1 MGQNDLHLRVFSLS
15 VLRMKNYS
23 DCLKIRLH
31 YLSCCQPF
39 IMKYAVK
46 NVVKYVLFLFYFFSW
61 QVSHSQQTPAQKNL
75 KKLVIIGDSLTEG
88 YGVSKEQAFPALLE
102 KLIQKD
108 KLNWTVINAGI
119 SGSTTASAEQRLKW
133 VLRSKP
139 DMVMIALGANDGL
152 RGVKVEE
159 SEKNLE
165 KVIVAAQKEN
175 VKVILAGL
183 YIPPNYG
190 IEYGKKFRA
199 IYENLAKKYKLRF
212 ISFLLEGVG
221 GDPALNLAD
230 GIHPNEKGHQKIAEN
245 AFKVIRGD
253 L

>member
-1 MGQNDLHLRVFSLS
+1 MPKSFMNCS
-15 VLRMKNYS
+15 VKPRTL
-23 DCLKIRLH
+23 LT
-31 YLSCCQPF
+31 
-39 IMKYAVK
+39 
-46 NVVKYVLFLFYFFSW
+46 LFLPGLLFFVIPGSFTKADSKK
-61 QVSHSQQTPAQKNL
+61 QNSIKMSSSVVSQASAEGQSEKRDD
-75 KKLVIIGDSLTEG
+75 KKEKPRRFVIIGDSLTEG

-102 KLIQKD
+102 KQIK
-108 KLNWTVINAGI
+108 KEGKNWIVINSGI
-119 SGSTTASAEQRLKW
+119 SGSTTASAESRFRW

-165 KVIVAAQKEN
+165 KVILMAREA
-175 VKVILAGL
+175 KVRVVLAGL

-190 IEYGKKFRA
+190 KEYGIKFRA
-199 IYENLAKKYKLRF
+199 LYERLAQKYELPF

-221 GDPALNLAD
+221 GVPELNLAD

-245 AFKVIRGD
+245 AYTVLKG
-253 L
+253 LL